1 MDTRTTDRKEV
12 LFGQGIDNHQRFVLR
27 RGLAKRGLQLMRA
40 SVNYRPWYEPDRCL
54 TLAREPTAD
63 VGIRHW
69 VERMVLKPGFI
80 EKTIANEEVSA
91 INRSTDRR

>member
-1 MDTRTTDRKEV
+1 M
-12 LFGQGIDNHQRFVLR
+12 
-27 RGLAKRGLQLMRA
+27 
-40 SVNYRPWYEPDRCL
+40 
-54 TLAREPTAD
+54 TLARELTTD

-91 INRSTDRR
+91 INVLPIAGRAGQAITPFTPRASASASATGPILPLGVESNVDQY